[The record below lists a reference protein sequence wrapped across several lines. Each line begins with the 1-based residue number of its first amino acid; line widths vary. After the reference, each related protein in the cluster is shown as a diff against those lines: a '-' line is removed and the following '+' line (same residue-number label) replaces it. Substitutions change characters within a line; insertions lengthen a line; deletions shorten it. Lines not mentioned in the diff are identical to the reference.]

1 MNYFLIKGTAQKYY
15 MKPGIL
21 KKETKPSAAALRVF
35 RKKLYTFFT
44 GHCRDLPWRK
54 TEDPYCILVSE
65 IMLQQ
70 TQVDRVKTKYEEF
83 IAAFPNFKSLKR
95 ASLTQVYAV
104 WQGLGY
110 NRRALAL
117 KRIADE
123 VLSRHTGKLPAV
135 KEELMALP
143 GIGKA
148 TAASIL
154 AFGFNKPEVFIETNV
169 RSVFIHFF
177 FSNRTDVDDTEI
189 AALVERAIDTKNP
202 RKWYSALMDY
212 GTMLK
217 KQHPNPSRKS
227 AHYVAQSPFKGSRR
241 QQRGAILKILLKN
254 PNLTDT
260 DIAVKLTRGTPA
272 TAREILSEMIRDG
285 LIINK
290 NGVFSI
296 A

>member
-1 MNYFLIKGTAQKYY
+1 
-15 MKPGIL
+15 
-21 KKETKPSAAALRVF
+21 
-35 RKKLYTFFT
+35 
-44 GHCRDLPWRK
+44 
-54 TEDPYCILVSE
+54 
-65 IMLQQ
+65 
-70 TQVDRVKTKYEEF
+70 
-83 IAAFPNFKSLKR
+83 
-95 ASLTQVYAV
+95 
-104 WQGLGY
+104 
-110 NRRALAL
+110 
-117 KRIADE
+117 
-123 VLSRHTGKLPAV
+123 
-135 KEELMALP
+135 
-143 GIGKA
+143 
-148 TAASIL
+148 L

-189 AALVERAIDTKNP
+189 TALVERAIDKKNP

-241 QQRGAILKILLKN
+241 QQRGAILQILLKN

-260 DIAVKLTRGTPA
+260 DIAVKLTQGTPA